1 MAQHDDNFSAEDL
14 VTSAYDPAAF
24 LDRKEAQA
32 ELLTEA
38 LESGDAAYV
47 AHVLGV
53 IARAQ
58 GMSKIARDAGVNR
71 EALYRSLSQNGNPE
85 LATIMAVAK
94 ALKLNLAAHAGV

>member
-1 MAQHDDNFSAEDL
+1 MTQHDHTFTADDII
-14 VTSAYDPAAF
+14 TSAYDTASF
-24 LDRKEAQA
+24 LSSKEAQA

-58 GMSKIARDAGVNR
+58 GMSKVARDAGVNR
-71 EALYRSLSQNGNPE
+71 EALYRSLSKNGNPE

-94 ALKLNLAAHAGV
+94 ALKLNLAAHV

>member
-1 MAQHDDNFSAEDL
+1 MDKHDDTFNTDDL
-14 VTSAYDPAAF
+14 AISAYDPATF
-24 LDRKEAQA
+24 LNRRQAQA

-58 GMSKIARDAGVNR
+58 GMSQVARDAGVNR
-71 EALYRSLSQNGNPE
+71 EALYRSLSKNGNPE
-85 LATIMAVAK
+85 LATVMAVAK
-94 ALKLNLAAHAGV
+94 ALNLNLVAHG